1 MAQNKQLIT
10 DFTNQITKYEK
21 GNLTELLATHN
32 ITPAQFKNIVIN
44 EVKKSEQMQKAFL
57 SNPASLFASI
67 LLCAELGLHPSGEI
81 GEFYFIPFGRKIT
94 PILGYKGIINLLLRG
109 ENIHSIYSEIVYEG
123 DEFEFEYGLEPK
135 LNHMPNLDKRTKNM
149 KFVYAVAK
157 LNNGEKMFKVM
168 SVKEIMDIVKMSK
181 VQNPLYTNSDKDPQ
195 GWMFKKTVIKQLA
208 KTLPKDY
215 YGKKG
220 VSMDDKIEGG
230 SYLQL
235 DDDGN
240 IMVVEGRTIKPK
252 RSKGVYDNLMEVET
266 ENKSLNIENNDLSL
280 ELKS

>member
-1 MAQNKQLIT
+1 MTQNKTLIRNFT
-10 DFTNQITKYEK
+10 DQISKYEK
-21 GNLTELLATHN
+21 SNLSDLLETHN

-44 EVKKSEQMQKAFL
+44 EVKKSKQMQNAFL

-67 LLCAELGLHPSGEI
+67 LLCAELGLHPSNEI
-81 GEFYFIPFGRKIT
+81 GEFYFIPFGKKIT
-94 PILGYKGIINLLLRG
+94 PILGYKGVINLLLRG
-109 ENIHSIYSEIVYEG
+109 DKIHSLFAEVVYEG

-135 LNHMPNLDKRTKNM
+135 LTHIPNLDKRNSTIKY
-149 KFVYAVAK
+149 VYAVAK
-157 LNNGEKMFKVM
+157 LDNGEKMFKVM
-168 SVKEIMDIVKMSK
+168 SKKEIMDVVKMSK
-181 VQNPLYTNSDKDPQ
+181 VQNPLYTNSEKDPQ
-195 GWMFKKTVIKQLA
+195 GWMFKKAVIKQLA

-240 IMVVEGRTIKPK
+240 IMVVEGKTIKPK
-252 RSKGVYDNLMEVET
+252 RTKGVYDNLYDLET
-266 ENKSLNIENNDLSL
+266 ETNSLNLENKNLSL
-280 ELKS
+280 K